1 MGIKAEL
8 AVAHCTSL
16 LEKAGVPKLNAELTA
31 RAIVISDVWGN
42 ASHGVM
48 RLPFYLK
55 RITMGGVNA
64 EAELNTYSE
73 RGAII
78 GIDGQNG
85 LGHWQVWEGAKLG
98 VLKAKEFGISLVSIK
113 NSSHCGALGVYLYP
127 ALDAGQIALIFTNG
141 PAVMPAV
148 GGNAPLLSTSPIA
161 AGVPAKP
168 PMIIDLSTSA
178 VARGKIAAAAKS
190 GGTIPEGW
198 SVDKEG
204 KSITDAKAALMGMLA
219 PLGGAKGFAL
229 GLMVESLSA
238 GLSGGPLS
246 TGVPDMFIPDDD
258 SKPQGISHT
267 IITIDPSDLGD
278 GASYSDFN
286 KLAAQVRETGG
297 RVPGEKRAHPN
308 EITGREINIAE
319 AVLKDLSDW
328 SLKLGIPTLA

>member
-1 MGIKAEL
+1 MGIKAKS
-8 AVAHCTSL
+8 AVEHCTAL
-16 LEKAGVPKLNAELTA
+16 LEKVGVPKENALNTA
-31 RAIVISDVWGN
+31 RAIVLSDVWGN

-78 GIDGQNG
+78 GIDGQDG

-98 VLKAKEFGISLVSIK
+98 LQKAKEFGISLVSIK

-161 AGVPAKP
+161 AGVPANP

-246 TGVPDMFIPDDD
+246 TQVPDMFLPADD

-278 GASYSDFN
+278 GASYADFN
-286 KLAAQVRETGG
+286 KLASQVKETGG
-297 RVPGEKRAHPN
+297 RVPGEKRAHPKEIDN
-308 EITGREINIAE
+308 YEITVAE
-319 AVLKDLSDW
+319 AVLKDLSEW
-328 SLKLGIPTLA
+328 SDKLGISTLK